1 MIMKS
6 FNHNLYYTNHSCLP
20 ILADFGYPVWALSL
34 SRFQRLLKC
43 ENFQSFDF
51 EFTWWRLLQSFDL
64 ELTWWRLLQKPTKFD
79 IYVFMIKYAIRCI
92 CLIFNGYATKG
103 KTWIIDTISIR
114 KSDTVHSNQ
123 KRYRNIKTTT
133 EQTVDP
139 DTKTITQQTQM

>member
-1 MIMKS
+1 MKS

-139 DTKTITQQTQM
+139 DTTTITQQTQM

>member
-1 MIMKS
+1 
-6 FNHNLYYTNHSCLP
+6 
-20 ILADFGYPVWALSL
+20 
-34 SRFQRLLKC
+34 
-43 ENFQSFDF
+43 
-51 EFTWWRLLQSFDL
+51 
-64 ELTWWRLLQKPTKFD
+64 
-79 IYVFMIKYAIRCI
+79 MIKYAIRCI

-139 DTKTITQQTQM
+139 DTTTITQQTQM